1 VIVKSGLSGAD
12 LIVGTSNALEDL
24 SCNDLVCASLDI
36 LGTVSTA
43 VGLVL
48 GNLPPTKHLTVITG
62 SVTVGCRSVRYYCKT
77 YGTFWSCT
85 AAAGHGIKE
94 AIKFT
99 IKK

>member
-1 VIVKSGLSGAD
+1 MLPFV
-12 LIVGTSNALEDL
+12 T
-24 SCNDLVCASLDI
+24 I
-36 LGTVSTA
+36 LQFNNNSSRSKEKLHWG

-48 GNLPPTKHLTVITG
+48 GNLPATKHLTVITG

-99 IKK
+99 IQK